1 MSWAEELYSSDSLG
15 EYPRDM
21 CPDCHKKA
29 KKDEAEDDEIQLCQR
44 CGVKYE
50 MFWAEEYYS
59 SDSDG
64 EYPRDMCPDCDK
76 KAKKDEAKDD
86 EIQQLRARV
95 KELED
100 ALKRATKEAPPAK
113 KQKTESVLPKTVWLV
128 TKADLPEDQ
137 QQHDRLA
144 TCAVIGTYL
153 SKAKAEEA
161 MEAFL
166 EEGGWEEGY
175 GYHQGTCFESNIKV
189 MASRLTA

>member
-1 MSWAEELYSSDSLG
+1 
-15 EYPRDM
+15 
-21 CPDCHKKA
+21 
-29 KKDEAEDDEIQLCQR
+29 
-44 CGVKYE
+44 
-50 MFWAEEYYS
+50 
-59 SDSDG
+59 
-64 EYPRDMCPDCDK
+64 MCPDCDK
-76 KAKKDEAKDD
+76 KANKDKAKDD

-100 ALKRATKEAPPAK
+100 ALCATKEAPPAK

-137 QQHDRLA
+137 HDRLA
-144 TCAVIGTYL
+144 TCEVIGTYL

-175 GYHQGTCFESNIKV
+175 GYHQGTCFESNIEV
-189 MASRLTA
+189 VASRLTA